1 MKKPV
6 VLVVMDGVGE
16 SADPLGNMVMQ
27 ATTPTLD
34 ELKKRIAEYEG
45 GTRPCL

>member
-16 SADPLGNMVMQ
+16 TPSELGNMVRQ
-27 ATTPTLD
+27 ATTPCLD
-34 ELKKRIAEYEG
+34 EMKEKDPFRIIKENKQ
-45 GTRPCL
+45 